1 MNVKNL
7 KVISTKKELK
17 SYLKSLNG
25 TIGLVPTMGALHS
38 GHKSLI
44 KAANKENDI
53 VVVSVFV
60 NPTQFGPNEDY
71 DKYPRTLDKDVEL
84 AKEGGADVVFAP
96 SPREMYTNIYFEEK
110 ETTLVCPPYK
120 YVNRLCGKSRPGHF
134 DGVCT
139 VVSKLFNLVKPNR
152 AYFGQ
157 KDAQQLFIIQKM
169 VEELDF
175 DIEIKKCP
183 IVREIDGLAISSR
196 NTYLSENDRKKAVN
210 LSLALKKAKE
220 LKDKG
225 IKEAQTLIDTAFS
238 YLEGF
243 DVDYIE
249 IVSLEDFTKIDTIN
263 DRALMLIAA
272 KTPEVKVRLIDNM
285 ELWRNFIL
293 HYLPFFKS

>member
-1 MNVKNL
+1 MKNL

-25 TIGLVPTMGALHS
+25 TIGLVPTMGALHN

-44 KAANKENDI
+44 EAANKENDF

-71 DKYPRTLDKDVEL
+71 DKYPRTLEKDVEL
-84 AKEGGADVVFAP
+84 AKEAGADVVFAP
-96 SPREMYTNIYFEEK
+96 SPKEMYTNIYFEEK

-169 VEELDF
+169 AEELDF

-183 IVREIDGLAISSR
+183 IVRETDGLAISSR
-196 NTYLSENDRKKAVN
+196 NSYLSENDRKKAVN
-210 LSLALKKAKE
+210 ISLALKKAKE

-225 IKEAQTLIDTAFS
+225 IKEAQTLIDAAFS

-243 DVDYIE
+243 DVDYVE

-263 DRALMLIAA
+263 DKALMLIAA
-272 KTPEVKVRLIDNM
+272 KTPENKVRLIDNW
-285 ELWRNFIL
+285 EL
-293 HYLPFFKS
+293 

>member
-1 MNVKNL
+1 MKNL

-44 KAANKENDI
+44 EAANKENDV

-71 DKYPRTLDKDVEL
+71 DKYPRTLEKDVEL

-183 IVREIDGLAISSR
+183 IVREPDGLAISSR

-225 IKEAQTLIDTAFS
+225 IKEAQTLIETAFS

-285 ELWRNFIL
+285 EL
-293 HYLPFFKS
+293 

>member
-120 YVNRLCGKSRPGHF
+120 YVNCLCGKSRPGHF

-225 IKEAQTLIDTAFS
+225 IKETQTLIDTAFS

-285 ELWRNFIL
+285 EL
-293 HYLPFFKS
+293 

>member
-1 MNVKNL
+1 MKNL

-25 TIGLVPTMGALHS
+25 TIGLVPTMGALHN

-44 KAANKENDI
+44 EAANKENDF

-71 DKYPRTLDKDVEL
+71 DKYPRTLEKDVEL
-84 AKEGGADVVFAP
+84 AKEAGADVVFAP
-96 SPREMYTNIYFEEK
+96 SPKEMYTNIYFEEK

-139 VVSKLFNLVKPNR
+139 VVSKLFNLVKPTR

-183 IVREIDGLAISSR
+183 IVRETDGLAISSR
-196 NTYLSENDRKKAVN
+196 NSYLSENDRKKAVN
-210 LSLALKKAKE
+210 ISLALKKAKE

-225 IKEAQTLIDTAFS
+225 IKEAQTLIDAAFS

-243 DVDYIE
+243 DVDYVE

-263 DRALMLIAA
+263 DKALMLIAA
-272 KTPEVKVRLIDNM
+272 KTPENKVRLIDNW
-285 ELWRNFIL
+285 EL
-293 HYLPFFKS
+293 

>member
-44 KAANKENDI
+44 EAANKENDI

-263 DRALMLIAA
+263 NKALMLIAA

-285 ELWRNFIL
+285 EL
-293 HYLPFFKS
+293 

>member
-1 MNVKNL
+1 MKNL
-7 KVISTKKELK
+7 KVISAKKELR

-25 TIGLVPTMGALHS
+25 TIGLVPTMGALHN

-44 KAANKENDI
+44 EAANKENDF

-71 DKYPRTLDKDVEL
+71 DKYPRTLEKDVEL
-84 AKEGGADVVFAP
+84 AKEAGADVVFAP
-96 SPREMYTNIYFEEK
+96 SPKEMYTNIYFEEK

-183 IVREIDGLAISSR
+183 IVRETDGLAISSR
-196 NTYLSENDRKKAVN
+196 NSYLSENDRKKAVN
-210 LSLALKKAKE
+210 ISLALKKAKE

-225 IKEAQTLIDTAFS
+225 IKEAQTLIDAAFS

-243 DVDYIE
+243 DVDYVE

-263 DRALMLIAA
+263 DKALMLIAA
-272 KTPEVKVRLIDNM
+272 KTPENKVRLIDNW
-285 ELWRNFIL
+285 EL
-293 HYLPFFKS
+293 

>member
-1 MNVKNL
+1 MKNL

-25 TIGLVPTMGALHS
+25 TIGLVPTMGALHN

-44 KAANKENDI
+44 EAANKENDF

-249 IVSLEDFTKIDTIN
+249 IVSLEDFTKLDTIN

-285 ELWRNFIL
+285 EL
-293 HYLPFFKS
+293 

>member
-1 MNVKNL
+1 MKNL

-25 TIGLVPTMGALHS
+25 TIGLVPTMGALHN

-44 KAANKENDI
+44 EAANKENDF

-71 DKYPRTLDKDVEL
+71 DKYPRTLEKDVEL
-84 AKEGGADVVFAP
+84 AKEAGADVVFAP
-96 SPREMYTNIYFEEK
+96 SPKEMYTNIYFEEK

-183 IVREIDGLAISSR
+183 IVRETDGLAISSR
-196 NTYLSENDRKKAVN
+196 NSYLSENDRKKAVN
-210 LSLALKKAKE
+210 ISLALKKAKE

-225 IKEAQTLIDTAFS
+225 IKETQTLIDTAFS

-243 DVDYIE
+243 DVDYVE

-263 DRALMLIAA
+263 DKALMLIAA
-272 KTPEVKVRLIDNM
+272 KTPENKVRLIDNW
-285 ELWRNFIL
+285 EL
-293 HYLPFFKS
+293 

>member
-1 MNVKNL
+1 MKNL
-7 KVISTKKELK
+7 KVISTKKELR

-25 TIGLVPTMGALHS
+25 TIGLVPTMGALHN

-44 KAANKENDI
+44 EAANKENDL

-71 DKYPRTLDKDVEL
+71 DKYPRTLEKDVEL
-84 AKEGGADVVFAP
+84 AKEAGADVVFAP
-96 SPREMYTNIYFEEK
+96 SPKEMYTNIYFEEK

-169 VEELDF
+169 AEELDF

-183 IVREIDGLAISSR
+183 IVRETDGLAISSR
-196 NTYLSENDRKKAVN
+196 NSYLSENDRKKAVN
-210 LSLALKKAKE
+210 ISLALKKAKE

-225 IKEAQTLIDTAFS
+225 IKEAQTLIDAAFS

-243 DVDYIE
+243 DVDYVE

-263 DRALMLIAA
+263 DKALMLIAA
-272 KTPEVKVRLIDNM
+272 KTPENKVRLIDNW
-285 ELWRNFIL
+285 EL
-293 HYLPFFKS
+293 

>member
-169 VEELDF
+169 AEELDF

-249 IVSLEDFTKIDTIN
+249 IVSLEDFTKLDTIN

-285 ELWRNFIL
+285 EL
-293 HYLPFFKS
+293 

>member
-44 KAANKENDI
+44 EAANKENDI

-96 SPREMYTNIYFEEK
+96 SPKEMYTDIYFKEK

-249 IVSLEDFTKIDTIN
+249 IVSLEDFTKIDTIS

-285 ELWRNFIL
+285 EL
-293 HYLPFFKS
+293 

>member
-25 TIGLVPTMGALHS
+25 TIGLVPTMGALHN

-44 KAANKENDI
+44 EAANKENDF

-285 ELWRNFIL
+285 EL
-293 HYLPFFKS
+293 

>member
-1 MNVKNL
+1 MKNL

-44 KAANKENDI
+44 EAANKENDI

-84 AKEGGADVVFAP
+84 AKEAGADVVFAP

-169 VEELDF
+169 AEELDF

-263 DRALMLIAA
+263 DKALMLIAA

-285 ELWRNFIL
+285 EL
-293 HYLPFFKS
+293 

>member
-44 KAANKENDI
+44 EAANKENDI

-249 IVSLEDFTKIDTIN
+249 IVSLEDFTKLDTIN
-263 DRALMLIAA
+263 NKALMLIAA

-285 ELWRNFIL
+285 EL
-293 HYLPFFKS
+293 

>member
-1 MNVKNL
+1 MKNL

-17 SYLKSLNG
+17 SYLKSLCG
-25 TIGLVPTMGALHS
+25 TIGLVPTMGALHN

-44 KAANKENDI
+44 EAANKENDF

-84 AKEGGADVVFAP
+84 AKEGGADIIFTP
-96 SPREMYTNIYFEEK
+96 SPKEMYTDIYFEEK

-183 IVREIDGLAISSR
+183 IVRELDGLAISSR
-196 NTYLSENDRKKAVN
+196 NTYLSESDRKKAVN
-210 LSLALKKAKE
+210 ISLALKKAKE

-263 DRALMLIAA
+263 NKALMLIAA
-272 KTPEVKVRLIDNM
+272 KTPETKVRLIDNM
-285 ELWRNFIL
+285 EL
-293 HYLPFFKS
+293 

>member
-1 MNVKNL
+1 MKNL

-17 SYLKSLNG
+17 SYLKSLCG
-25 TIGLVPTMGALHS
+25 TIGLVPTMGALHN

-44 KAANKENDI
+44 EAANKENDF

-84 AKEGGADVVFAP
+84 AKEGGTDIIFAP
-96 SPREMYTNIYFEEK
+96 SPKEMYTDIYFEEK

-183 IVREIDGLAISSR
+183 IVRELDGLAISSR
-196 NTYLSENDRKKAVN
+196 NTYLSESDRKKAVN
-210 LSLALKKAKE
+210 ISLALKKAKE

-263 DRALMLIAA
+263 NKALMLIAA
-272 KTPEVKVRLIDNM
+272 KTPETKVRLIDNM
-285 ELWRNFIL
+285 EL
-293 HYLPFFKS
+293 